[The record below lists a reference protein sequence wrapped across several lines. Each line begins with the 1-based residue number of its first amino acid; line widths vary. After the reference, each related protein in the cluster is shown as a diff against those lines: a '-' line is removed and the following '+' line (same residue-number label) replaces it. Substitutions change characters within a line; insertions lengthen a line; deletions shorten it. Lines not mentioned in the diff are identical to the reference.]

1 MVIYNHFVNG
11 KEMEPNNKKYFDTEN
26 PYTCEVWAKIANGN
40 AHDVDVAVNVAKDT
54 FEKVWSK
61 TKPTERGKL
70 LVKLAELI
78 ERDAQKLGEI
88 EVKDNGKLIAEMAA
102 QTKYLAE

>member
-1 MVIYNHFVNG
+1 MQTYQHYINGQFVDPRAG
-11 KEMEPNNKKYFDTEN
+11 VWFDTEN
-26 PYTCEVWAKIANGN
+26 PYTCEVCAMIANGN
-40 AHDVDVAVNVAKDT
+40 AQDVDVAVNVAKDT

-88 EVKDNGKLIAEMAA
+88 EVPVVVVENPLELSNK
-102 QTKYLAE
+102 T